1 MSVRECI
8 AISHPVDIEQYLKVL
23 QTEFGAQVNPDEE
36 GSYLIGDP
44 PLPFYK
50 PEHFEG
56 HTYISGFNYR
66 PLPEVLVIALAQHPE
81 LVPELTRVSWTTEQ
95 EGLFIGTLAEVRQ
108 RVEQEKGEAGVSP
121 EREV

>member
-1 MSVRECI
+1 M
-8 AISHPVDIEQYLKVL
+8 L
-23 QTEFGAQVNPDEE
+23 QTEFGAQANPDEE

-44 PLPFYK
+44 PLPFYR

-66 PLPEVLVIALAQHPE
+66 PLSEVLVIALAQHPE
-81 LVPELTRVSWTTEQ
+81 LAPKLTRVSWTTEQ

-108 RVEQEKGEAGVSP
+108 RVERETVEAEMAL
-121 EREV
+121 ERE

>member
-66 PLPEVLVIALAQHPE
+66 PLSEALVIALAQHPE
-81 LVPELTRVSWTTEQ
+81 LAHEPTRVYWTTEQ
-95 EGLFIGTLAEVRQ
+95 EGLFTGTLAEVRQ
-108 RVEQEKGEAGVSP
+108 RVEQETGEAEITL
-121 EREV
+121 ERGQ